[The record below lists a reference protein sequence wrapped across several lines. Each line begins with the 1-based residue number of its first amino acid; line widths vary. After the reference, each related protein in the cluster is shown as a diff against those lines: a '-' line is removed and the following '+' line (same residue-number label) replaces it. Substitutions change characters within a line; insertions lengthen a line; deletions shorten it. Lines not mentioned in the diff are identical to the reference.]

1 MNPNPPVPCRALV
14 LFGATGDLARRML
27 WPSLYALHHE
37 RLLPDAMQLVGTARS
52 AVADA
57 AFIERVREAVR
68 TSANAALYDDATFA
82 AFAKRIR
89 YVAVGVGEERGLDA
103 LGPAIA
109 AGPGGVIYYLS
120 TGPDLFGPI
129 ALGLHASGLVDEHSR
144 IVVEKPIGRDAA
156 SAEAVNKAIGTGF
169 EEHQIFRID
178 HYLGKEAVQNLIALR
193 FGNAIFEPL
202 WNATA
207 IDHVQ
212 ITVAETVG
220 LEGRWGYY
228 DPAGAL
234 RDMVQSHLLQLVCL
248 VAMEPPAAFTP
259 SAVRNEKVKVL
270 WSLRPITG
278 KHVLHNTARGQYAG
292 GYIDGKG
299 VPGYLE
305 EEGARPGSD
314 TESFV
319 AIRAEVDNWRW
330 SGVPFYLRTG
340 KRMKERASE
349 IVIQFKPAPFNIFAG
364 IGQGLD
370 ANALVIRLQ
379 PNETITLSLMHKK
392 PGLNQMQLGEVSLD
406 LSPGGSFATARRRI
420 AYERML
426 LDVLRD
432 NPALFVRR
440 DEIEASWRWIDGILE
455 GWRTAGMAVS
465 PYAAGSGGPA
475 GAAALIER
483 GGHAWHD

>member
-1 MNPNPPVPCRALV
+1 MSLPCRALV

-27 WPSLYALHHE
+27 WPSLYALHKE
-37 RLLPDAMQLVGTARS
+37 NLLPGAMQLVGAARH
-52 AVADA
+52 AVTQGE
-57 AFIERVREAVR
+57 FIERVREAVR

-82 AFAKRIR
+82 AFASRIR
-89 YVAVGVGEERGLDA
+89 YAAVGIGETRGLESLRAA
-103 LGPAIA
+103 LPS
-109 AGPGGVIYYLS
+109 GPGGVIYYFS

-129 ALGLHASGLVDEHSR
+129 ALGLRAANLVDEHSR
-144 IVVEKPIGRDAA
+144 AVVEKPIGHDAA
-156 SAEAVNKAIGTGF
+156 SAEAVNDALGSAF
-169 EEHQIFRID
+169 AENRIFRID

-202 WNATA
+202 WNSTA

-220 LEGRWGYY
+220 IEGRWGYY
-228 DPAGAL
+228 DRAGAL
-234 RDMVQSHLLQLVCL
+234 RDMVQSHVLQLLCL

-278 KHVLHNTARGQYAG
+278 EHVNRNTVRGQYAG

-305 EEGARPGSD
+305 EEGAHSESG

-340 KRMKERASE
+340 KRMKQRTSE

-370 ANALVIRLQ
+370 ANALLIRLQ

-392 PGLNQMQLGEVSLD
+392 PGLNQMQLGEVALN
-406 LSPGGSFATARRRI
+406 LSPGGAFGTDRRRI

-440 DEIEASWRWIDGILE
+440 DEIEASWRWIDGIVE
-455 GWRTAGMAVS
+455 GWRVAGHAVR
-465 PYAAGSGGPA
+465 PYSAGSWGPSE
-475 GAAALIER
+475 AAALTER
-483 GGHAWHD
+483 HGHHWHE